1 MNHSLIILKKLLSSF
16 KKWNRELNP
25 AVVAIVCLV
34 VSLLVLDQSLRLIF
48 RPVGGASAE
57 AVVLAKTVLADLPT
71 DNLHQ
76 RLSAIKVRINDLE
89 TEKDTLIRE
98 LPTLT
103 NTSRTKNI
111 QRVNQINGVL
121 EILREEETKT
131 IDDIASNPNQ

>member
-1 MNHSLIILKKLLSSF
+1 MNHVLIILKKLLSSF
-16 KKWNRELNP
+16 KRWNRELNP
-25 AVVAIVCLV
+25 AVVGIVCLV
-34 VSLLVLDQSLRLIF
+34 VSLLVLDQSLRLVF

-57 AVVLAKTVLADLPT
+57 AVVLAKNVLADLPT